1 MNEQKKSDAAFEE
14 EEACSKQTEDA
25 ELADQDVF
33 AVDDDIREDDEGSRF
48 NDSSGVDTTMLDMY
62 SRAVSSAYWS
72 VGNRCLAPFYEDNM
86 WYPAMIQKLHWKS
99 GECEVLYE
107 GYGNVATVSIT
118 DLAAIN
124 EDTRAEGNTCATQ
137 LSSSN
142 SADSDCPNGEDNRR
156 TERSRKCEEFLQQWS
171 VGNRCLA
178 PFYEDNMWYPAMIQ
192 KLHWKSGE
200 CEVLYEGY
208 GNVATVSITD
218 LAAINEDTRAEG
230 NTCATQLS
238 SSNSADSDCPNGED
252 NRRTER
258 SRKCE
263 EFLQQGLHALPSM
276 APPPPPSFLNRAAAM
291 DGEDVEAN
299 MLISWYMCGYHTGYR
314 QCTFQVL
321 AAKRRLNG
329 ETFPKPKRRRYNV
342 FLIVYPCINLYKNGS
357 PCRNG
362 NRIQN
367 ELNPLI
373 ILNLL
378 SAFFVAVVVNVSSYA
393 STMKTDSRH
402 NHMTRSCD
410 P

>member
-62 SRAVSSAYWS
+62 SRAVSSVYWS

-142 SADSDCPNGEDNRR
+142 SAD
-156 TERSRKCEEFLQQWS
+156 T
-171 VGNRCLA
+171 
-178 PFYEDNMWYPAMIQ
+178 
-192 KLHWKSGE
+192 
-200 CEVLYEGY
+200 
-208 GNVATVSITD
+208 
-218 LAAINEDTRAEG
+218 
-230 NTCATQLS
+230 
-238 SSNSADSDCPNGED
+238 DCPNGED

-314 QCTFQVL
+314 QFDKNIEFSTVSTNFFAGC
-321 AAKRRLNG
+321 
-329 ETFPKPKRRRYNV
+329 ERYVKKGIALMAITNNAQGYWLTEEV
-342 FLIVYPCINLYKNGS
+342 IKMKN
-357 PCRNG
+357 
-362 NRIQN
+362 
-367 ELNPLI
+367 
-373 ILNLL
+373 
-378 SAFFVAVVVNVSSYA
+378 
-393 STMKTDSRH
+393 
-402 NHMTRSCD
+402 
-410 P
+410 